1 VGFDSA
7 IDLLAT
13 YAGQAADLQ
22 PWVRNAQINHDRD
35 LRLMYLAGMGANL
48 YQEGKIYDQ
57 ILSHRKYPERLL
69 TASDKSRLELM
80 RRMNLDLGR

>member
-1 VGFDSA
+1 
-7 IDLLAT
+7 
-13 YAGQAADLQ
+13 
-22 PWVRNAQINHDRD
+22 
-35 LRLMYLAGMGANL
+35 MYLAGMGANL